1 MAIYEKYPELD
12 AKPGFNP
19 KVFRQHLDKVIL
31 VFGKHM
37 VDEIYTLNKDKV
49 EQVGEAEYK
58 NIAAGLQEKL
68 KAYGPEWFLCSAVG
82 MSRFKGRPG
91 GLGPHLVAST
101 TPAVL
106 AQLLPLPFIVRR
118 VLLPVSGRP

>member
-1 MAIYEKYPELD
+1 MIYLRLCRQNLQPTPSNSPVPEPTADLIAIYEKYPELD

-37 VDEIYTLNKDKV
+37 VDEIYTLSKDKV

-58 NIAAGLQEKL
+58 KIAAGLQEKL

-82 MSRFKGRPG
+82 MYLFDGR
-91 GLGPHLVAST
+91 
-101 TPAVL
+101 
-106 AQLLPLPFIVRR
+106 QC
-118 VLLPVSGRP
+118 